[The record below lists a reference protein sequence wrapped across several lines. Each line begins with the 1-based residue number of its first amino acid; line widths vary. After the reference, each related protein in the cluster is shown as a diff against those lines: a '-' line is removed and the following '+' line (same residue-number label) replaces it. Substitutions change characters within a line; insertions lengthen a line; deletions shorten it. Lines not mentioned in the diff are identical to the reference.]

1 MATVNNPSLQGASG
15 KIDGHVAYT
24 VGKKTYLR
32 KLAVSISTG
41 PSGEASSKKSMPSRR
56 KRKNEGP
63 AITGFY
69 TPT

>member
-32 KLAVSISTG
+32 KLAVSISNPRTEKTNG
-41 PSGEASSKKSMPSRR
+41 TTS
-56 KRKNEGP
+56 
-63 AITGFY
+63 
-69 TPT
+69 